1 MHQKATMD
9 VEEMKC
15 ECTKLWNIDTQC
27 PTNLC
32 HRYVSSNQWPALTDK
47 EAKLTAKYR
56 PVCGSDL
63 FFLFYHNGFVGLLFR
78 CSAEQSKSF
87 TILFG

>member
-47 EAKLTAKYR
+47 EAKLTAKYSQS
-56 PVCGSDL
+56 VVQTLSFCFIIMIL
-63 FFLFYHNGFVGLLFR
+63 LVFYFVAL
-78 CSAEQSKSF
+78 
-87 TILFG
+87 

>member
-1 MHQKATMD
+1 MYQKATMD

-32 HRYVSSNQWPALTDK
+32 HRYANSNQWPALTDK
-47 EAKLTAKYR
+47 EAKLTAKYSQS
-56 PVCGSDL
+56 VVQTLSFCFIIMIL
-63 FFLFYHNGFVGLLFR
+63 LVFYFVAL
-78 CSAEQSKSF
+78 
-87 TILFG
+87 